1 MTPQSLTSAA
11 LLMLLLA
18 SSGFANEA
26 KGADDPKAA
35 TDSKATEPKAEETP
49 KLMEFDAI
57 EDVVYGYKD
66 GLALTMD
73 ILTPKTGAKGIGIV
87 LVSSGGWRSSKSNVP
102 GAELEGRKAE
112 HWLQGLLQGG
122 FTLFVARHG
131 SAPRYF
137 VPEMVDDIRRSVR
150 FVRHNAQ
157 KYGVDPSRLAIT
169 SGSSGG
175 HLSLMVALTGDDGK
189 ADAEDP
195 IERESSRVQAVVA
208 WFPPTDLVNWGI
220 PDGYIT
226 INKLKP
232 DLLKGLF
239 REITDIKGQLESISP
254 IYFVTPDDPPLYLV
268 HGLRDLTVPVQQS
281 RIIKAKY
288 EATGLPVVLVE
299 HKTGGHTYWP
309 GILDQYPAVCQWLD
323 GCLAPK
329 KAAEQD
335 AKPAE

>member
-1 MTPQSLTSAA
+1 MNGKCLFLTAA
-11 LLMLLLA
+11 LMLL
-18 SSGFANEA
+18 
-26 KGADDPKAA
+26 A
-35 TDSKATEPKAEETP
+35 TTVAPAEEP
-49 KLMEFDAI
+49 SEKLAEFAAV

-73 ILTPKTGAKGIGIV
+73 VLTPKNGAKGIGVV

-102 GAELEGRKAE
+102 GAELNGRKSE

-122 FTLFVARHG
+122 FTLFIARHG

-150 FVRHNAQ
+150 FVRHHAGR
-157 KYGVDPSRLAIT
+157 YGVDPDRLAIT

-175 HLSLMVALTGDDGK
+175 HLSLMVALTGDDGR
-189 ADAEDP
+189 AEAEDP

-208 WFPPTDLVNWGI
+208 WFPPTDLVNWGM

-232 DLLKGLF
+232 DLLKALF
-239 REITDIKGQLESISP
+239 AEVTDMKGQLESISP

-281 RIIKAKY
+281 RIMKARY
-288 EATGLPVVLVE
+288 ESAGLPVTLVE

-309 GILDQYPAVCQWLD
+309 GILDEYPAVCQWLD
-323 GCLAPK
+323 QYLLP
-329 KAAEQD
+329 
-335 AKPAE
+335 AKSTE

>member
-1 MTPQSLTSAA
+1 MNGKCRFLTAA
-11 LLMLLLA
+11 LMLL
-18 SSGFANEA
+18 
-26 KGADDPKAA
+26 A
-35 TDSKATEPKAEETP
+35 TTVAPAEEP
-49 KLMEFDAI
+49 SEKLAEFAAV

-73 ILTPKTGAKGIGIV
+73 VLTPKNGAKGIGVV

-102 GAELEGRKAE
+102 GAELNGRKSE

-122 FTLFVARHG
+122 FTLFIARHG

-150 FVRHNAQ
+150 FVRHHAGR
-157 KYGVDPSRLAIT
+157 YGVDPDRLAIT

-175 HLSLMVALTGDDGK
+175 HLSLMVALTGDDGR
-189 ADAEDP
+189 AEAEDP

-208 WFPPTDLVNWGI
+208 WFPPTDLVNWGM

-232 DLLKGLF
+232 DLLKALF
-239 REITDIKGQLESISP
+239 AEVTDMKGQLESISP

-281 RIIKAKY
+281 RIMKARY
-288 EATGLPVVLVE
+288 ESAGLPVTLVE

-309 GILDQYPAVCQWLD
+309 GILDEYPAVCQWLD
-323 GCLAPK
+323 QYLLP
-329 KAAEQD
+329 
-335 AKPAE
+335 AKSTE